1 MCLLATLDDDSDA
14 CMLVFLFNWVS
25 ACTVQYM
32 PINYNLYFR
41 VHTGH
46 TYRLRDTVFLNGV
59 SSYLI
64 LSYHTYISVSVLVVA
79 SIHPRT
85 SYLSY
90 SVDRIRFSVVP
101 LVDVFN

>member
-64 LSYHTYISVSVLVVA
+64 LSYHTYQSPCLLLHRYIRGPP
-79 SIHPRT
+79 I
-85 SYLSY
+85 YLTQ
-90 SVDRIRFSVVP
+90 
-101 LVDVFN
+101 